1 MWNLSNW
8 QVFSAGSLP
17 PRILGET
24 KWNLMELPF
33 RMTFVATQRSSVGG
47 MTSEPTTICP
57 EHHIAEFIHECCRE
71 VPINHPNSRI
81 ARHDI

>member
-1 MWNLSNW
+1 VESEQLASI
-8 QVFSAGSLP
+8 FR
-17 PRILGET
+17 RIVAAAHPGGDEMDLT
-24 KWNLMELPF
+24 ELPF